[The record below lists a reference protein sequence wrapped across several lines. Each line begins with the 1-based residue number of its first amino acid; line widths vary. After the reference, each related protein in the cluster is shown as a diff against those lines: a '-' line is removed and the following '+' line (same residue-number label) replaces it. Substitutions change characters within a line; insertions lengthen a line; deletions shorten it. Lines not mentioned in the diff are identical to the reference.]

1 MLLCHRPMPLC
12 LLCRLPLRS
21 HQHSFLSQT
30 SRVEDLEIVDMLG
43 TAGVAGVVDL
53 AEAGAMLDMPVMA
66 ANMNIVEG
74 RDMTVETPEPVQ
86 MNWPR

>member
-1 MLLCHRPMPLC
+1 MPLC

>member
-1 MLLCHRPMPLC
+1 
-12 LLCRLPLRS
+12 
-21 HQHSFLSQT
+21 
-30 SRVEDLEIVDMLG
+30 VEDLEIVDMLG